1 MKPDANDRW
10 KIRRTL
16 TIGSVLFGAV
26 MIVAGG
32 FGLFLDKFSGELVY
46 GGVTIISAVL
56 AAYQTMATYDDK
68 WQAVEPAKDEVN
80 PDG

>member
-1 MKPDANDRW
+1 MKPDPNDRW
-10 KIRRTL
+10 KVRRTL
-16 TIGSVLFGAV
+16 TLGAVVFGAA
-26 MIVAGG
+26 MIIAGG
-32 FGLFLDKFSGELVY
+32 LGLFSDKFTGELVY

-68 WQAVEPAKDEVN
+68 WHSGGS

>member
-10 KIRRTL
+10 KVRRRL
-16 TIGSVLFGAV
+16 IIGAIVFGGL

-32 FGLFLDKFSGELVY
+32 FGLFQDRYTGELVY
-46 GGVTIISAVL
+46 GGVTIITGAISAY
-56 AAYQTMATYDDK
+56 AGFATYDDK
-68 WQAVEPAKDEVN
+68 WHGGS

>member
-1 MKPDANDRW
+1 MKPDPNDRW

-16 TIGSVLFGAV
+16 TIGAVVLGTL
-26 MIVAGG
+26 MIIAGG
-32 FGLFLDKFSGELVY
+32 TGLFFDKFSGELVY

-68 WQAVEPAKDEVN
+68 WQNGGN